1 MLMFDIKNF
10 ILEMQS
16 SDGVIKVLDKVNL
29 LVSSGEICVLVGELG
44 LGKSLIVFV
53 ICGVFFS

>member
-29 LVSSGEICVLVGELG
+29 LVSSGEICVLVGEFG